1 MADDNRFKG
10 LRDELDKNET
20 EANPENE
27 TTTKTS
33 EDTPEEGKGEDAAFP
48 FDATEQ
54 KSVYALPETFG
65 DLDDAEFDVQVKL
78 RKDHDVRDVKRREFF
93 DAALQVAAE
102 HPDEVAERILQG
114 RKDDE

>member
-10 LRDELDKNET
+10 LRDELDKDET
-20 EANPENE
+20 EDDQETE
-27 TTTKTS
+27 TTATKTS
-33 EDTPEEGKGEDAAFP
+33 DDTTEKEEDAAFP

-54 KSVYALPETFG
+54 KSVYALPETFE

-102 HPDEVAERILQG
+102 HPDEVAKRILQG
-114 RKDDE
+114 REEDE